1 VTDIPIPYL
10 IPGDRITKP
19 DGTLTNEFVNAFN
32 ALVLRTGTQHFNAIS
47 GIISGAAQQV
57 ASTAAAIA
65 AINTA
70 TQAAIAASGSTTTSS
85 DADSAIAVS
94 SGTFATVMTCSVTTT
109 GAGNYVITG
118 VLDITAITAAS
129 PLSTAL
135 SIFYGDWQI
144 IENPN
149 AHVLASGTFTIT
161 TTYNGGEGGS
171 PFYIN
176 EIAFGTALP
185 SAVSYADNETGAT
198 TISLQLRRA
207 SGSNTVTGL
216 TGSLLTVWS

>member
-1 VTDIPIPYL
+1 MTDIPIPYL

-32 ALVLRTGTQHFNAIS
+32 ALVLRTGTQHYNAIS
-47 GIISGAAQQV
+47 GIISGAAQQT

-65 AINTA
+65 AINAT
-70 TQAAIAASGSTTTSS
+70 TQAAIAATGSATTAS
-85 DADSAIAVS
+85 DAESAIAVS

-109 GAGNYVITG
+109 GAGNYVITS
-118 VLDITAITAAS
+118 VLDVTAVTEAS
-129 PLSTAL
+129 ILSAL
-135 SIFYGDWQI
+135 TTTFAGDWQI

-149 AHVLASGTFTIT
+149 AHVLASGTFTVT
-161 TTYNGGEGGS
+161 STYNGGEGGS

-176 EIAFGTALP
+176 EITFGTALP
-185 SAVSYADNETGAT
+185 SAASYADSETGAT
-198 TISLQLRRA
+198 TIELQLRRA